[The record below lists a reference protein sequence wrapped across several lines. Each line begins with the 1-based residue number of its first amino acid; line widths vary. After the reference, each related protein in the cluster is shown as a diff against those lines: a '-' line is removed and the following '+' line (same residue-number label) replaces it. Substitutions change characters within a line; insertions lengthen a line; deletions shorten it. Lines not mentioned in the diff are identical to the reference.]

1 MEGCPEVLLTASDDN
16 VAFLYDIPV
25 ELVVELGR
33 ARLTVR
39 ELAGLDS
46 SDVLPLEQLVG
57 QPLDVLVGGKL
68 FGRGE
73 LIVEDERVGIRFVEF
88 ADGKAAR

>member
-1 MEGCPEVLLTASDDN
+1 MSGANND

-33 ARLTVR
+33 TKLTVR
-39 ELAGLDS
+39 ELSRLEAA
-46 SDVLPLEQLVG
+46 DVLHLDQLVG
-57 QPLDVLVGGKL
+57 QLLDIVVGGKV

-73 LIVEDERVGIRFVEF
+73 LVVEDDRVGIRMVEF
-88 ADGKAAR
+88 ADGNKAS